1 MQSSSPM
8 PKDAVPESRG
18 PLATPTAGVL
28 AGIGFA
34 TASFATFALHDA
46 AIKWVVA
53 DYSPWQVLFTRSVVI
68 LMLCL
73 MIGRRRTVIQT
84 VRSPIRNALFAR
96 AIGLLLAW
104 LCFYT
109 AARSLE

>member
-1 MQSSSPM
+1 MQPAFPM
-8 PKDAVPESRG
+8 SEDFTPESRSA
-18 PLATPTAGVL
+18 LATPTGGVL

-53 DYSPWQVLFTRSVVI
+53 AYSPWQVLFTRSVVI

-73 MIGRRRTVIQT
+73 LIGRRRTLIQT
-84 VRSPIRNALFAR
+84 VRSPIRNALLAR
-96 AIGLLLAW
+96 AIGLL
-104 LCFYT
+104 
-109 AARSLE
+109 